1 MFDLKAASLFKSASC
16 SLLIMMF
23 SEGSELV
30 GSPWCSSSINCE
42 ANSSKLYG
50 SSSSSGFAG
59 LSGICGSVKA
69 AFSCFLEVYLKKR
82 YLATMSERF
91 PIVMIC
97 LLRIVSCGNAAPLCA
112 VLVTISSS
120 VSFSVAIERI
130 EKHQHYF
137 QTLSR
142 AYSGNWPTRATWP
155 PAEIA
160 MGTFFSKNGAP

>member
-1 MFDLKAASLFKSASC
+1 
-16 SLLIMMF
+16 
-23 SEGSELV
+23 
-30 GSPWCSSSINCE
+30 
-42 ANSSKLYG
+42 
-50 SSSSSGFAG
+50 
-59 LSGICGSVKA
+59 
-69 AFSCFLEVYLKKR
+69 
-82 YLATMSERF
+82 MSERF

-160 MGTFFSKNGAP
+160 MGTFFSKNGAPLT